1 MKTKIRELRPEDM
14 QSFAELTAS
23 RDNLT
28 RKESDARAEVVEWV
42 AFRNPTRDDSP
53 HYFVGVQG
61 DRVVAHLGRM
71 PTLFQIGGTREMASY
86 FHDLYVHPELRQE
99 GAQGFFLS
107 MKMYRKCEKASKSFS
122 AMIWTNEINIAL
134 QKARKY
140 KQMWTDKRVMVLGL
154 RQKIEKHVSGTAA
167 VPAVKAARAFISAG
181 IWANNLRLRTKAR
194 VERIENFDS
203 RFDIL
208 SERAAP
214 RIGICPHK
222 SSEYLNWKYAHRP
235 HLDFAAFALHDEA
248 GQLSGF
254 CVVINPDETH
264 TGSIA
269 ELLVVDNDRPGIHAL
284 LERAVRHLESVGAE
298 RIEAVATN
306 PIYSQALHER
316 LFRRVMRVPLFLAK
330 PEASQHQ
337 NLLLSP
343 SNWHMG
349 LGDSEGPF

>member
-1 MKTKIRELRPEDM
+1 VKTEIRELRPGDM
-14 QSFAELTAS
+14 DSFAELTAS

-61 DRVVAHLGRM
+61 ERVVAHLGRM

-86 FHDLYVHPELRQE
+86 FHDLYVHPELRHQ
-99 GAQGFFLS
+99 GGQGFFLS

-122 AMIWTNEINIAL
+122 AMIWTNEINISL

-140 KQMWTDKRVMVLGL
+140 KQMWTDKRVMILGL
-154 RQKIEKHVSGTAA
+154 KQKIEKRVSGSVA
-167 VPAVKAARAFISAG
+167 VPAVKAARAFIGAG
-181 IWANNLRLRTKAR
+181 IWANGLRLRTKAKL
-194 VERIENFDS
+194 ERIDQFDS
-203 RFDIL
+203 RFDVL
-208 SERAAP
+208 SDRAAAS
-214 RIGICPHK
+214 IGICPYK
-222 SSEYLNWKYAHRP
+222 SGEYLNWKYANRP
-235 HLDFAAFALHDEA
+235 HLDYAAFQLLDEA
-248 GQLSGF
+248 GQLGGF
-254 CVVINPDETH
+254 CVVINPDNTQ

-269 ELLVVDNDRPGIHAL
+269 ELMVVDNDRAGIHAL
-284 LERAVRHLESVGAE
+284 LERAVRHLESAGAE
-298 RIEAVATN
+298 RIEAVATST
-306 PIYSQALHER
+306 IYSQALHDR

-330 PEASQHQ
+330 ADASQHKS
-337 NLLLSP
+337 LLLSP

>member
-1 MKTKIRELRPEDM
+1 MKTTIRELRPEDM
-14 QSFAELTAS
+14 QSFADLTAS

-28 RKESDARAEVVEWV
+28 RAEADNRAEVVEWV
-42 AFRNPTRDDSP
+42 AFRNPVRDDSP

-61 DRVVAHLGRM
+61 DRVVSHLGRM
-71 PTLFQIGGTREMASY
+71 PTLFQIGGSREMASY

-122 AMIWTNEINIAL
+122 AMIWTNQINISL

-140 KQMWTDKRVMVLGL
+140 RQLWTDKRVMILGL
-154 RQKIEKHVSGTAA
+154 KQKIEERVRGTVSK
-167 VPAVKAARAFISAG
+167 PAVRAARAFISAG
-181 IWANNLRLRTKAR
+181 TWANGLRHRSNAN
-194 VERIENFDS
+194 VERIG
-203 RFDIL
+203 RFDERFDDL
-208 SERAAP
+208 ADRAAAH
-214 RIGICPHK
+214 IGICPHK
-222 SSEYLNWKYAHRP
+222 SSSYLNWKYADRP
-235 HLDFAAFALHDEA
+235 HLDSSTL
-248 GQLSGF
+248 QLLDASGKLAGF

-269 ELLVVDNDRPGIHAL
+269 ELVVVDNDRAGIHAL
-284 LERAVRHLESVGAE
+284 LERAIRHLENAGAE
-298 RIEAVATN
+298 RIEAVATST
-306 PIYSQALHER
+306 IYSQVLHDR

-330 PEASQHQ
+330 TGASRHEQ
-337 NLLLSP
+337 LLQST

>member
-1 MKTKIRELRPEDM
+1 MKTTIRELRPEDM

-23 RDNLT
+23 RENLT

-86 FHDLYVHPELRQE
+86 FHDLYVHPDLRQQ
-99 GAQGFFLS
+99 GGQGFFLS

-122 AMIWTNEINIAL
+122 AMIWTNEINISL

-140 KQMWTDKRVMVLGL
+140 KQMWTDKRVMILGL
-154 RQKIEKHVSGTAA
+154 REKIEKRVSGTAA
-167 VPAVKAARAFISAG
+167 VPAIKAARAFISAG
-181 IWANNLRLRTKAR
+181 TWANGLRLRTKAR
-194 VERIENFDS
+194 VERIEHFDS
-203 RFDIL
+203 RFETL
-208 SERAAP
+208 SDRAAAH
-214 RIGICPHK
+214 IGICPYK
-222 SSEYLNWKYAHRP
+222 SGAYLNWKYAHRP
-235 HLDFAAFALHDEA
+235 HLDYAAFQLLDES

-254 CVVINPDETH
+254 CVVINPDDTN

-269 ELLVVDNDRPGIHAL
+269 ELMVVDNDRAGIHAL
-284 LERAVRHLESVGAE
+284 LERAVRHLENVGAE
-298 RIEAVATN
+298 RIEAVATGT
-306 PIYSQALHER
+306 IYSQALHER
-316 LFRRVMRVPLFLAK
+316 LFRRVMRVPLFLAT

-337 NLLLSP
+337 RLLMSP